1 MSHNLHDSD
10 ENGWHIW
17 CTQLTQYIPPTMP
30 CNPLFKISHFPQVP
44 LNFASNKSQYD
55 NAIDFLINLI
65 AMIIGHWWQQFTTC
79 IWVSQTCLD
88 SNFESNPDLTSGQVI
103 LVCKSVAGM
112 FQSWSGRI
120 HSPCNTTRGTW
131 WWWWGGGEVVFIG
144 PVTLHRAHWHQQ
156 AVFSLCSVIPIQ
168 FLPTCHTTL
177 VSPLHE
183 SPQNVTNHTVYIL
196 VSVSDIFFCKTG
208 EVDIRHIQC
217 NCLKM

>member
-1 MSHNLHDSD
+1 MDA
-10 ENGWHIW
+10 IV
-17 CTQLTQYIPPTMP
+17 IPF
-30 CNPLFKISHFPQVP
+30 FKISHFPQVP
-44 LNFASNKSQYD
+44 PNFASNKSQHD

-79 IWVSQTCLD
+79 IWVSKTSLD

-120 HSPCNTTRGTW
+120 HSPCNATRGTW
-131 WWWWGGGEVVFIG
+131 WWWGRGEEVVFIG

-196 VSVSDIFFCKTG
+196 VSVSHVFFLQNGGSEYTSYSVHLSENVECW
-208 EVDIRHIQC
+208 
-217 NCLKM
+217 M